1 MSLQVREY
9 SELVECMSGFS
20 CYHDTVLVMP
30 FKTGRVWFD
39 SQMKVQLFTL
49 GRGGMEV
56 KAAVVLVTIASTVR
70 KRGSEDWCSAHFV
83 LFLFSFS
90 PRCLHSSF
98 NISVNILTDTP
109 RRMFPR

>member
-1 MSLQVREY
+1 
-9 SELVECMSGFS
+9 MSGFS
-20 CYHDTVLVMP
+20 CYHDKVLVMP

-39 SQMKVQLFTL
+39 SHVNVQLFTL

-70 KRGSEDWCSAHFV
+70 KRGSEDWCSAQFV
-83 LFLFSFS
+83 LFSFG

-109 RRMFPR
+109 RGMSPR